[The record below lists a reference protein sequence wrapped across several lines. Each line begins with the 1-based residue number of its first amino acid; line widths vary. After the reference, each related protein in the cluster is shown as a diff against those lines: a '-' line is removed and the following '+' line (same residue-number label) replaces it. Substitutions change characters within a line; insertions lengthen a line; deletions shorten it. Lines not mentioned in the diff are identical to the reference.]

1 MIDRTK
7 WCPADERS
15 PQNAV
20 EQALERAVLPRL
32 ANWTSRELA
41 RMILTITTNPEI
53 YRHDS
58 RGTRLYVELARR
70 EIRARQMLRP

>member
-7 WCPADERS
+7 RHPADERS
-15 PQNAV
+15 PYNSV
-20 EQALERAVLPRL
+20 ERALERAVLPRL
-32 ANWTSRELA
+32 ANCTSRELA

>member
-7 WCPADERS
+7 RRPADERPPHNS
-15 PQNAV
+15 V
-20 EQALERAVLPRL
+20 EQALEQAVLPRL